1 MKLQLTKNLEDAALN
16 VRQASQF
23 AAAQAFGT
31 SLVWRG
37 SVLMLVKSAFH
48 EMLRYHCVHNDCQ
61 ACSQWL

>member
-1 MKLQLTKNLEDAALN
+1 MKLQQTKNHEHAALN
-16 VRQASQF
+16 VRQASHF

-48 EMLRYHCVHNDCQ
+48 EML
-61 ACSQWL
+61 